1 MALDATKTAHEIITS
16 GRSTGQTVIDSD
28 GNMKWAM
35 ENIYSGEGAT
45 QAVTVVSGVAYTIRA
60 SSGSV
65 AYSGA
70 ATGTLDASA
79 GVARV
84 EVTASTTTLTITPT
98 AATEIAVYRSDLGGM
113 QFDKYGSDYLPNTTG
128 AALYSLG
135 VNYETGVGGMQVWEG
150 RTNLNTYFEVT
161 AGEWSAAGGA
171 VLTDQSLSVLGVFKG
186 CKVES
191 GGSVGA
197 IARNP
202 NTFSVTSGSEYTLSF
217 LWSDSDTGTLF
228 MRGDETGVGSSVS
241 NVTED
246 GVFTQ
251 TASAKG
257 TLALSRHIEVSA
269 GLYRT
274 DIVWTPDFTGDATFG
289 AGPNSAV
296 AGEIVIFYG
305 AMAQAGSSGGPWI
318 PTFGL
323 TQTRGADDLS
333 ALLSSFG
340 YNVNEGT
347 VVADFITAGSD
358 GADSPRV
365 WQIDAD
371 GNNANRVYLV
381 ASTDGTF
388 DAQARVSDVVTG
400 SVSVGDVTPNVDQS
414 VAFAFATDDFAAS
427 LNGGDVGTDTSGSLP
442 TVLNGISYGCI
453 RGGVQC
459 LNGEIRKIAYY
470 PKRLSNAT
478 LVEAT
483 S

>member
-84 EVTASTTTLTITPT
+84 EITASTTTLTITPT

-161 AGEWSAAGGA
+161 AGEWIDAAGA
-171 VLTDQSLSVLGVFKG
+171 VLTDQSQSVLGVFRG

-191 GGSVGA
+191 DGNVA
-197 IARNP
+197 CAARCP
-202 NTFSVTSGSEYTLSF
+202 DTFEVTSGSEYAVSF
-217 LWSDSDTGTLF
+217 LWSDSDTGEL
-228 MRGDETGVGSSVS
+228 RIRVDETGVGTS
-241 NVTED
+241 TATITAA

-251 TASAKG
+251 TANPKG
-257 TLALSRHIEVSA
+257 TVVLSRHIEVLA

-274 DIVWTPDFTGDATFG
+274 DIVWTPDFTGAASFA

-296 AGEIVIFYG
+296 AGESVIFYG
-305 AMAQAGSSGGPWI
+305 AMAQLGSSGGPWI
-318 PTFGL
+318 PTFGS
-323 TQTRGADDLS
+323 TQTRGSDNLS
-333 ALLSSFG
+333 TLLSSFG

-358 GADSPRV
+358 GADFPRV
-365 WQIDAD
+365 WQWSTSVDNTTRVALMAIDTYNSVVVDNSVVQSALEMD
-371 GNNANRVYLV
+371 AIVPFEPVSV
-381 ASTDGTF
+381 AS
-388 DAQARVSDVVTG
+388 
-400 SVSVGDVTPNVDQS
+400 
-414 VAFAFATDDFAAS
+414 AFKTDDFSAS
-427 LNGGDVGTDTSGSLP
+427 QDGGAVVTDTSGTLP
-442 TVLNGISYGCI
+442 SSFTQILYGMAFSSGI
-453 RGGVQC
+453 
-459 LNGEIRKIAYY
+459 LNGEIRKLAYY
-470 PKRLSNAT
+470 PKRLSDAT
-478 LVEAT
+478 LVEA
-483 S
+483 SS